1 MLALTVGAHCAGSH
15 CCPGTDLDGLWPDRD
30 DPSFSAHRSLEDS
43 LFKSSVVFGG
53 VAHKSSDAK
62 SSQPPPLALSEAR
75 VVVLQSLNRYVYLVV
90 CRHPKVPILE
100 ICPSEKINQER

>member
-1 MLALTVGAHCAGSH
+1 ME
-15 CCPGTDLDGLWPDRD
+15 
-30 DPSFSAHRSLEDS
+30 F
-43 LFKSSVVFGG
+43 
-53 VAHKSSDAK
+53 VADAK

-100 ICPSEKINQER
+100 ICPSSDLMIGANEKNLFPERVLNLK